1 MDNSNLINNTIN
13 PVESLA
19 RNIVASIKAGNT
31 SNHTKSD
38 TSESWNI
45 TNVDDGGKSGLYRLE
60 ITNGVNKSGKKYCHH
75 ILYRVNPTD
84 KTEKPVN
91 LGIYKK
97 KFIYTIAYNLQS
109 NKVFK
114 KIKQDNNTIKAI
126 AKDMKK
132 NPDNYTKN
140 GDTIS
145 GTFNNSKLIINR
157 EAHLMKNGKTM
168 YRITATLNDE
178 DYLKG
183 SQLAVLYKQ

>member
-38 TSESWNI
+38 TSETWNI

-60 ITNGVNKSGKKYCHH
+60 ITNGVNKSGKKQ
-75 ILYRVNPTD
+75 
-84 KTEKPVN
+84 
-91 LGIYKK
+91 
-97 KFIYTIAYNLQS
+97 FIYTIAYNLQS

-114 KIKQDNNTIKAI
+114 KIKQDNNAIKAI

-145 GTFNNSKLIINR
+145 GTFNNSKLVINR

-183 SQLAVLYKQ
+183 SQLAILYK